1 VKRRN
6 SAWQRFLLDNVQ
18 WMLTS
23 VVLAF
28 GLWIIAALQTD
39 PVRQEEFPVQ
49 ATIEILRDDN
59 MIVTSDVAGTTT
71 FVTLRGP
78 DSVLDSIVT
87 LRPDQIRLV
96 ADMRGLEAD
105 SYPIEL
111 EADLANGLRG
121 QVVSIRPAELNL
133 RLEELDS
140 ARISV
145 QVEIAEEPPSGYS
158 YPPPTCNLS
167 EVTASGP
174 ATVLSSARARVRLD
188 LSEERNPVTLVED
201 LEAVDARND
210 ILRNVVLEPATVEC
224 QVEIAQREGVSELS
238 VVPEVTGVPPEGYIY
253 QGFTFEPNTVVVTGQ
268 GSTIRQLNGVV
279 RTEAI
284 NIRDATG
291 NIERTVSVILPEG
304 VRLLPTTQTINV
316 TISIGTIPGSRQIGD
331 VPIQLQGLRAGLEAV
346 ILPDVVTVL
355 AVGPQPILQELA
367 ADDFRVVIDL
377 SELGAGSYQRIP
389 SATIIAEYQEAGIS
403 LTLQPSEVSVTLTPL
418 DDESLDAAS
427 TPVNPTPTANPSV
440 R

>member
-1 VKRRN
+1 
-6 SAWQRFLLDNVQ
+6 
-18 WMLTS
+18 
-23 VVLAF
+23 
-28 GLWIIAALQTD
+28 
-39 PVRQEEFPVQ
+39 
-49 ATIEILRDDN
+49 
-59 MIVTSDVAGTTT
+59 
-71 FVTLRGP
+71 
-78 DSVLDSIVT
+78 
-87 LRPDQIRLV
+87 
-96 ADMRGLEAD
+96 
-105 SYPIEL
+105 
-111 EADLANGLRG
+111 
-121 QVVSIRPAELNL
+121 
-133 RLEELDS
+133 
-140 ARISV
+140 
-145 QVEIAEEPPSGYS
+145 
-158 YPPPTCNLS
+158 
-167 EVTASGP
+167 VTASGP